1 MEDARDADALFLWKM
16 MAISVHSAE
25 AEEIIKVRVG
35 DVEEDE
41 DGMILK
47 LYFKLEF
54 QRNKKK

>member
-1 MEDARDADALFLWKM
+1 

-41 DGMILK
+41 EALDSMI
-47 LYFKLEF
+47 FKIVF
-54 QRNKKK
+54 